1 MEGRAMVAAVI
12 VSLLTISITPS
23 QLSELPNDSESVSND
38 STLDLLFIGNS
49 YTANNQLNVRVENLL
64 NAAGFNPDTQS
75 LTSGGKTL
83 SWHGEQA
90 EAEGSDWYRALRT
103 PHDFVI
109 LQDQSQ
115 IPGFPTGS
123 ASWQDSMEG
132 AQIIDQLVDQ
142 NGGDLF
148 FLMTWGYRNGDQN
161 NNWRYPDYQ
170 TMQQHLK
177 SGYIAYA
184 ENLSSDE
191 RPVFIAP
198 VGMAYE
204 NIFFSIP
211 NASEDGTIFSDL
223 YAPDGSHPSIQGT
236 YLAACVIHSSVTGE
250 SSIGLPS
257 TGGINGSRTFELQQW
272 ADHTVF
278 NTSGFTYPWQLDDL
292 GVEFGTNSG
301 SIFNIE
307 PGLTIGISANFT
319 NLAEVNTTALIQIN
333 GPDGWIVSWDYP
345 TSPIAGFSFDAPSD
359 LVQWVEFRVTAP
371 EVSSGYPLADS
382 IHDFSLA
389 LEGDRTGNLDWWN
402 FSLRYG
408 EWKGVSLVQGGGV
421 ASIEPG
427 GIVDLEFDI
436 QNIGNSI
443 NSMEFNIAA
452 KYENGSLVNTPSLS
466 FSHEGWTAIVYDRA
480 GLEDMNP
487 GEITTVRMQVKAPSS
502 TSGKLEMYV
511 QIAGNGIELQETNQ
525 SVSIV
530 PRSGGE
536 LGLTNIDCIFQINP
550 GESCSVELFIEN
562 TGDATYDFNLTITKK
577 PHWLE
582 VEISQFNGNLGPG
595 QTIHGIEV
603 TASTRQG
610 LNAGISGEV
619 TIELGVDGWVPA
631 EVSFVVE
638 IASDYGWEIIRS
650 DAEVMNGRLTGYW
663 EVKNIGNSPDGLV
676 IAVECSDF
684 TNFGIT
690 HLPENGEAENHGRS
704 FEKLNIP
711 RNGTVLFEVWMDIP
725 DEAPIA
731 AEAVLTVEVRS
742 FRDPSISYIQEHST
756 EIGGAQPTQPTGSE
770 ETSVFSEFLQRWLQ
784 TILIIIVS
792 IIGSISVA
800 YAIRYRIEAD
810 REYYRKNNTKV
821 TIEEEAESWMNKFE
835 KIEKSEPPNIKSPTK
850 NVAEFRREFL
860 EKSGD
865 HSRAISSGPESEV
878 IDQAVEILDESQAE
892 DAFAD
897 AIELADNLQN
907 SDLIHPDNM
916 VLDLDDF
923 DEKLDSLRR
932 GLGDDEDL

>member
-23 QLSELPNDSESVSND
+23 QLSEVPNDSESVSSE

-49 YTANNQLNVRVENLL
+49 YTANNQLNIRVENLL

-83 SWHGEQA
+83 SWHGEQT
-90 EAEGSDWYRALRT
+90 ESEGSDWYGALRT

-148 FLMTWGYRNGDQN
+148 FLMTWGYRNGDPN

-184 ENLSSDE
+184 ENLSSEE

-198 VGMAYE
+198 VGIAYE
-204 NIFFSIP
+204 NIFLSIP
-211 NASEDGTIFSDL
+211 NATEEGTIFSDL
-223 YAPDGSHPSIQGT
+223 YASDGSHPSIQGT
-236 YLAACVIHSSVTGE
+236 YLAACVIHSSVTGV

-257 TGGINGSRTFELQQW
+257 TGGINGSRTLELQQW

-278 NTSGFTYPWQLDDL
+278 NTSGFTYPWQLDGL
-292 GVEFGTNSG
+292 GVEFGTDSG

-307 PGLTIGISANFT
+307 PGLTIGISGNFT

-345 TSPIAGFSFDAPSD
+345 TSPIAGYSFDAPSD

-408 EWKGVSLVQGGGV
+408 EWKGVNLVQGGGV

-427 GIVDLEFDI
+427 GIIDLEFDI

-443 NSMEFNIAA
+443 NSMEFKIAA
-452 KYENGSLVNTPSLS
+452 KFDNGSMANSPSLS

-480 GLEDMNP
+480 GLEAMSP
-487 GEITTVRMQVKAPSS
+487 GEITKVRMQVKAPSS
-502 TSGKLEMYV
+502 TSGKLEMHV
-511 QIAGNGIELQETNQ
+511 QFAGNGIELQETNQ
-525 SVSIV
+525 SVTIV

-536 LGLTNIDCIFQINP
+536 LGLTNIDCIFQVNP
-550 GESCSVELFIEN
+550 GESCMVELFIEN
-562 TGDATYDFNLTITKK
+562 TGDATYDFNLTISKK

-582 VEISQFNGNLGPG
+582 VDISQFNGNLGPG
-595 QTIHGIEV
+595 QTVHGIEV
-603 TASTRQG
+603 TASTREG
-610 LNAGISGEV
+610 LDAEISGEV
-619 TIELGVDGWVPA
+619 SIELEVDGWVPA
-631 EVSFVVE
+631 EVSFEVE
-638 IASDYGWEIIRS
+638 IASDFAWEIIRS
-650 DAEVMNGRLTGYW
+650 DAEVMNERLTGYW

-676 IAVECSDF
+676 VAVECSDF

-690 HLPENGEAENHGRS
+690 NLGESGGVENLGRS

-725 DEAPIA
+725 DEVPIA

-742 FRDPSISYIQEHST
+742 FRDPSISYITEHST
-756 EIGGAQPTQPTGSE
+756 EIERAQPSQPNGSE

-800 YAIRYRIEAD
+800 YAIRNRIEAD
-810 REYYRKNNTKV
+810 REHYRKTNTQITV
-821 TIEEEAESWMNKFE
+821 EEESENWMKKFE
-835 KIEKSEPPNIKSPTK
+835 KIEDLGSPNINSPTK
-850 NVAEFRREFL
+850 NITEFRREFL

-878 IDQAVEILDESQAE
+878 IDKAVETLDESQAE

-897 AIELADNLQN
+897 AIELADTLQD